1 MAVMGRP
8 KKPIY
13 EIPYMLKQIEKYLMD
28 CNVDGSQY
36 TKSGQRKPL
45 RIPIMKECC
54 LKNGWN
60 YDYVYELAR
69 EKENSEL
76 MDAINELIGWKEILL
91 EQGMLYGTI
100 KHGAAIFS
108 LKQLGWRDNQNISIQ
123 KAEDVEDDELT
134 KSLEEIAKKL

>member
-1 MAVMGRP
+1 MPAGRP
-8 KKPIY
+8 KQPKY
-13 EIPYMLKQIEKYLMD
+13 EIPYMIEQIQKYLRE

-45 RIPIMKECC
+45 RIPILKECC
-54 LKNGWN
+54 LKNSWS
-60 YDYVYELAR
+60 YDWVIEMQRNNEDL
-69 EKENSEL
+69 N
-76 MDAINELIGWKEILL
+76 DAIRELLGWKEILL

-108 LKQLGWRDNQNISIQ
+108 LKQLGWRDNQSISIN
-123 KAEDVEDDELT
+123 KMEEVEDDELT

>member
-1 MAVMGRP
+1 MARP
-8 KKPIY
+8 KTPKY
-13 EIPYMLKQIEKYLMD
+13 EIPYMIAQIEKYLMD
-28 CNVDGSQY
+28 CNVDGSQH
-36 TKSGQRKPL
+36 TKTGQRKPL

-60 YDYVYELAR
+60 PIYVDELAR
-69 EKENSEL
+69 ENEDLSIAVK
-76 MDAINELIGWKEILL
+76 ELISWKEVLL

-108 LKQLGWRDNQNISIQ
+108 LKQLGWRDNSQITFN
-123 KAEDVEDDELT
+123 KGEDVEDDELT

>member
-1 MAVMGRP
+1 MPAGRP

-13 EIPYMLKQIEKYLMD
+13 DIPYMINQIDKYMQE

-36 TKSGQRKPL
+36 TKTGQRKPL
-45 RIPIMKECC
+45 RIPVFKECC

-60 YDYVYELAR
+60 YDYVMQLQRDNAELS
-69 EKENSEL
+69 EKAQEL
-76 MDAINELIGWKEILL
+76 LGWKEVLL

-108 LKQLGWRDNQNISIQ
+108 LKQLGWRDNQSISIN

>member
-1 MAVMGRP
+1 MPAGRP

-13 EIPYMLKQIEKYLMD
+13 ATQYMINQIQKYLQD

-45 RIPIMKECC
+45 RIPIFKECC

-60 YDYVYELAR
+60 WKYTYEIA
-69 EKENSEL
+69 EKSPEL
-76 MDAINELIGWKEILL
+76 QDAINELISWKEILL

-100 KHGAAIFS
+100 KHSAAIFS
-108 LKQLGWRDNQNISIQ
+108 LKQLGWRDNAQITFN
-123 KAEDVEDDELT
+123 KAEDIEDDELT

>member
-1 MAVMGRP
+1 MPAGRP
-8 KKPIY
+8 KQPKY
-13 EIPYMLKQIEKYLMD
+13 ETPYMIQRIEKYLQD
-28 CNVDGSQY
+28 CNVDGTQF
-36 TKSGQRKPL
+36 TKTGQRKPL

-60 YDYVYELAR
+60 PIYVDELAR
-69 EKENSEL
+69 EDEEL
-76 MDAINELIGWKEILL
+76 SQAIKTLISWKEVLL

-108 LKQLGWRDNQNISIQ
+108 LKQLGWRDNSVVTFN
-123 KAEDVEDDELT
+123 KGEDVEDDELT

>member
-1 MAVMGRP
+1 MPAGRP

-13 EIPYMLKQIEKYLMD
+13 ELPYMLKQIDKYLQD

-36 TKSGQRKPL
+36 TKAGQKKPL
-45 RIPIMKECC
+45 RVPILKECC

-60 YDYVYELAR
+60 PIYVDELAR
-69 EKENSEL
+69 ENEEL
-76 MDAINELIGWKEILL
+76 SLAIRELIGWKEIIL

-108 LKQLGWRDNQNISIQ
+108 LKQLGWRDNTSISIS
-123 KAEDVEDDELT
+123 KGEDIEDDELT

>member
-1 MAVMGRP
+1 MLPGRP

-13 EIPYMLKQIEKYLMD
+13 EIPYMINMVDKYLQD
-28 CNVDGSQY
+28 CNVDGSQV
-36 TKSGQRKPL
+36 TKTGQRKPL
-45 RIPIMKECC
+45 RIPVLKECC

-60 YDYVYELAR
+60 YDYVKQLQQDNQDLRDKVQEL
-69 EKENSEL
+69 L
-76 MDAINELIGWKEILL
+76 GWKEVLL

-108 LKQLGWRDNQNISIQ
+108 LKQLGWRDNSLVTFN
-123 KAEDVEDDELT
+123 KGEDIEDDELT

>member
-1 MAVMGRP
+1 MPAGRP
-8 KKPIY
+8 VT
-13 EIPYMLKQIEKYLMD
+13 EKYKIPNMIEAIHKYMRD
-28 CNVDGSQY
+28 CNVDGTQY
-36 TKSGQRKPL
+36 TKTGQRKPL
-45 RIPIMKECC
+45 RIPIFKECC

-60 YDYVYELAR
+60 YEYAYELSR
-69 EKENSEL
+69 ENPDL
-76 MDAINELIGWKEILL
+76 LDAINELIGWKEVLL

-108 LKQLGWRDNQNISIQ
+108 LKQLGWRDNQNISIN